1 MSNLHPNRFDKYILL
16 DRIAIG
22 GMAEVYRAK
31 LTGEEG
37 FEKPVVL
44 KKMLPHLNDEIE
56 RLNKKLYW

>member
-1 MSNLHPNRFDKYILL
+1 MSNLHPIRFDKYILL

-44 KKMLPHLNDEIE
+44 KKCCLI
-56 RLNKKLYW
+56 

>member
-44 KKMLPHLNDEIE
+44 KKCYLI
-56 RLNKKLYW
+56 